1 MGFWIGLII
10 VFIIIAIAL
19 VIKKKKDSGEA
30 EDIEGKINRVLF
42 QEEGN
47 KVYIQLFVAT
57 TYNEDLK
64 CFYKTTKERTPSKDD
79 LKNRDQVILKGRWDQ
94 STTPYTFKVREIE
107 NLTQKKSFKA

>member
-1 MGFWIGLII
+1 MGIWIGLI
-10 VFIIIAIAL
+10 VVIIIIVL
-19 VIKKKKDSGEA
+19 VVVMKMKKGSGEA

-64 CFYKTTKERTPSKDD
+64 CFFKTTKEKTPTKDD
-79 LKNRDQVILKGRWDQ
+79 LKNREQVVLKGRWDQ
-94 STTPYTFKVREIE
+94 SSTPYTFKVREIE